1 MLKCPKCE
9 KQFFGRPTEC
19 DGCGY
24 RFTRADYD
32 KVEPITPIGKSEY
45 PVTYDDEKSKY
56 AFLPIIN
63 GILVALNMLL
73 LFLPIASGFGMDVN
87 LFSFMKESSAV
98 ASFIGGSYASAAIS
112 FVYALMVVMFILELI
127 FMIMSFM
134 GKRASGG
141 MGLFA
146 SLYTLWFIN
155 GVTASISSD
164 YLTFCTHMVRIIPI
178 VTFILSIVVLAVVRN
193 KK

>member
-32 KVEPITPIGKSEY
+32 KVEPITPIAKGEY

-63 GILVALNMLL
+63 GILVALNILL
-73 LFLPIASGFGMDVN
+73 LFLPIAADYGMSIN
-87 LFSFMKESSAV
+87 IFEYLNAASAA
-98 ASFIGGSYASAAIS
+98 ASFIGGSYASIGMS
-112 FVYALMVVMFILELI
+112 VVYGLMAVMFILETI

-134 GKRASGG
+134 RKRASGVIG
-141 MGLFA
+141 IIA
-146 SLYTLWFIN
+146 SIYALWFIN
-155 GVTASISSD
+155 GVTSSISSNAF
-164 YLTFCTHMVRIIPI
+164 TFFGYMVRIIPA
-178 VTFILSIVVLAVVRN
+178 VTFILSIVVIAVVRN